1 MEPHT
6 YSDQELLSDL
16 FGFLPTRLTDR
27 LYDIMN
33 ACVYNIFD
41 GITEKLTST
50 RPDKE
55 FEIAEALRS
64 FEKRVEMDLDAAFNT
79 FQDYLLGSVLAVP
92 RTIDIR
98 YDDITGIRT
107 DLTQAHEDALDE
119 SLEALRKKIIAQ
131 KRLNHFLK
139 KKVDSMQGE
148 LSSMDEYSQILSFL
162 SQVPEKHNVIDIEFS
177 TENIILKASNQK
189 REHCK

>member
-1 MEPHT
+1 MGQPNLFSTFYLVDQMEPHT

-55 FEIAEALRS
+55 FEIAEVQQQQQRQQPQ
-64 FEKRVEMDLDAAFNT
+64 KKK
-79 FQDYLLGSVLAVP
+79 
-92 RTIDIR
+92 
-98 YDDITGIRT
+98 
-107 DLTQAHEDALDE
+107 
-119 SLEALRKKIIAQ
+119 EALYFVQ
-131 KRLNHFLK
+131 LF
-139 KKVDSMQGE
+139 
-148 LSSMDEYSQILSFL
+148 SF
-162 SQVPEKHNVIDIEFS
+162 FS
-177 TENIILKASNQK
+177 NSVGTSFF
-189 REHCK
+189 